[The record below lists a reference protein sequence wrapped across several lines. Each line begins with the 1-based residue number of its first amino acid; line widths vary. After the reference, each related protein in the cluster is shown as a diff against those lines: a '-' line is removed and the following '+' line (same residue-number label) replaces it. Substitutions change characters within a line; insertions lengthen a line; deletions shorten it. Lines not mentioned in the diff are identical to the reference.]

1 MTIAEKKDFVKKNY
15 SHFFHGRLKI
25 YFSTADSKFNIE
37 DLDKCIARLRRKN
50 SFALKGFNQKL
61 LSEEL
66 FTFTQ
71 TDNQMMKTHI
81 SGTWDKENTGEFK
94 FIRKKGEEHVVLTG
108 RWIPVNF
115 HESTFQINDN
125 EYFKSFLKIVN
136 DYLSHCLEGWD
147 ECKTIVSLSI
157 YTPANIVKL
166 KDCISQDWEFYFQE
180 MYDQRLK
187 RPIRL
192 SISKSNYMY
201 HWLLNFINK
210 EDYVEPMKQYYV
222 TNTILEVS
230 LDFIDRLKQALKVKN
245 TVELKEFL
253 KSNGIGKAG
262 LCAFPVCKKGNYT
275 YIENV
280 DTKK

>member
-15 SHFFHGRLKI
+15 NHFFHGDLKI

-37 DLDKCIARLRRKN
+37 DLDKCIAKLRRKN
-50 SFALKGFNQKL
+50 SFALKGFNKKL

-66 FTFTQ
+66 FTFAQ
-71 TDNQMMKTHI
+71 TGNQMMKTHI
-81 SGTWDKENTGEFK
+81 SGAWDKKNTYEFK
-94 FIRKKGEEHVVLTG
+94 FIRGKGEEHIVLDG

-147 ECKTIVSLSI
+147 ECKTIISLSI
-157 YTPANIVKL
+157 YVPANIIKL
-166 KDCISQDWEFYFQE
+166 KDCISQEWEFYFQE
-180 MYDQRLK
+180 MYDQRFK
-187 RPIRL
+187 KPIHL

-201 HWLLNFINK
+201 HWLLNFIGK
-210 EDYVEPMKQYYV
+210 EAKANPEPYCM
-222 TNTILEVS
+222 TNTVMAVS
-230 LDFIDRLKQALKVKN
+230 LDCISRLKQALKVKN
-245 TVELKEFL
+245 TAELKDFF
-253 KSNGIGKAG
+253 KSNEIYQSG
-262 LCAFPVCKKGNYT
+262 LCTFPVCKKGNYT

-280 DTKK
+280 DTKE